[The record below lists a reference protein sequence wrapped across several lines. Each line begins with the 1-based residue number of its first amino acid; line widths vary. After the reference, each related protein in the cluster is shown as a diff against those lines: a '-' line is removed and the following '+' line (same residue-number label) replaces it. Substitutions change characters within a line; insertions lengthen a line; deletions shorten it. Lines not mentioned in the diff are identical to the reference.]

1 MALAW
6 LVGGT
11 ATARAQ
17 VVDPPRQ
24 EEVELQRSSVV
35 LGSGARALGMGGA
48 FLARADDATAASWNP
63 AGLSY
68 LGRPEVSVVGF
79 RSIRSTR
86 GRDDAG
92 ETTSTDRFEGSALDF
107 ISVAHPLRVGSQFG
121 AVQLSYQRLLPF
133 GGDRHIEIPEPR
145 ATRVFDLS
153 LQGGFDVVALG
164 SGFQLWQ
171 RLRVGATLNRWF
183 NGFEQETSR
192 LQRFQARTVTQTVQ
206 RIEFDLSGWNA
217 NVGVIWTPTEGLN
230 LGIVA
235 KTSFTATVKLS
246 RSRTDFFADIPSP
259 DTTTNNEFA
268 RDDLRLEFPWA
279 AGFGVSVRPRSALT
293 VSADYTRTAW
303 SDARIHEYF
312 LLERTPLGEAA
323 PTPAVSNTIFAQL
336 PYPTLDVE
344 NRQADTDQ
352 IRVGVEWVL
361 IGSRFKVPLRAG
373 YFTDR
378 QLFRDRTF
386 SAPLFTGF
394 TLGTGL
400 LTGPFLLDVAY
411 VLERGDYA
419 DIDSQSN
426 VSTRSNRFWV
436 SLIYRRGN

>member
-1 MALAW
+1 MAFACL
-6 LVGGT
+6 LGGT

-17 VVDPPRQ
+17 VVEPPRQ
-24 EEVELQRSSVV
+24 DEVELQRSSVV

-68 LGRPEVSVVGF
+68 LRRSEVSLVGF
-79 RSIRSTR
+79 HSISSAR
-86 GRDDAG
+86 GRDAAG
-92 ETTSTDRFEGSALDF
+92 DTTSTDRFEGSALDF
-107 ISVAHPLRVGSQFG
+107 ISLAHPVRLGTRFG
-121 AVQLSYQRLLPF
+121 AVQLSYQRVLPF

-164 SGFQLWQ
+164 SGFQLWR

-183 NGFEQETSR
+183 NGFEQETTR
-192 LQRFQARTVTQTVQ
+192 LQRFQARTVTQTEQ
-206 RIEFDLSGWNA
+206 RVEFDLSGWNV
-217 NVGVIWTPTEGLN
+217 NVGVIWAPTEGLN
-230 LGIVA
+230 LGVVA
-235 KTSFTATVKLS
+235 KTPFTARVKLS
-246 RSRTDFFADIPSP
+246 RSRTDFFTDMPSP
-259 DTTTNNEFA
+259 ETTTSNEFA
-268 RDDLRLEFPWA
+268 SDDLRLEFPWA

-293 VSADYTRTAW
+293 LSADYTRTAW
-303 SDARIHEYF
+303 SDARIREYF

-361 IGSRFKVPLRAG
+361 IGARFKVPLRAG

-386 SAPLFTGF
+386 AAPLFTGF
-394 TLGTGL
+394 TVGTGL

-411 VLERGDYA
+411 VLERGDYE
-419 DIDSQSN
+419 DIDSQSH
-426 VSTRSNRFWV
+426 VSARSSRFWV